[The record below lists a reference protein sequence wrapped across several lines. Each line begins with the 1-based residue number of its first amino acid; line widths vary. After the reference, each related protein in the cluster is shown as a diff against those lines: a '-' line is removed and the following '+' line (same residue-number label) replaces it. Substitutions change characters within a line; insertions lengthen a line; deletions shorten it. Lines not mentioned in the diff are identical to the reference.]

1 MFLTSQYLPDHVR
14 LDHIQ
19 FYHDRFYLFLTDQN
33 LLHHN
38 LTDHIQFNH
47 VRFYH
52 VQFYLFL
59 TDQNLTDQN
68 PFYQDR
74 FDLFLTEQNLTDQNI
89 CAMPRVMCFYS
100 IRLTMSCK
108 CSPSKSHKTFRF
120 VAVFCSMGSIF
131 FLTPEFSQCPDSS
144 SGTM

>member
-68 PFYQDR
+68 PFYQYR

-89 CAMPRVMCFYS
+89 CADIVQHMCL
-100 IRLTMSCK
+100 II
-108 CSPSKSHKTFRF
+108 HKNP
-120 VAVFCSMGSIF
+120 
-131 FLTPEFSQCPDSS
+131 TPQVYTLHHIKVNPPTKTSANQP
-144 SGTM
+144 TN

>member
-14 LDHIQ
+14 LDHIH
-19 FYHDRFYLFLTDQN
+19 FYHDRFNLFLTDQN

-68 PFYQDR
+68 PFYQYR

-89 CAMPRVMCFYS
+89 CAILLVILS
-100 IRLTMSCK
+100 S
-108 CSPSKSHKTFRF
+108 
-120 VAVFCSMGSIF
+120 SM
-131 FLTPEFSQCPDSS
+131 FLAMMLGFILDNTIPGTPEERGRIALRD
-144 SGTM
+144 